1 MGHIIMKDIRHN
13 KNPSKENLKYYR
25 LFSVDYRTESWNK
38 PADFWIVARSYKPD
52 ITTFSTKRLDDRSQ
66 IGVVISDRSIVSV
79 FERMDMS
86 GYLSKDL
93 ISYSLS
99 KANIHRCFNEQLNTI
114 IIT

>member
-1 MGHIIMKDIRHN
+1 MIDNRLLT
-13 KNPSKENLKYYR
+13 NPSKQNLKYYR
-25 LFSVDYRTESWNK
+25 LLSVDYRTESWNTTC
-38 PADFWIVARSYKPD
+38 DFWIVARSYHRN
-52 ITTFSTKRLDDRSQ
+52 ISTFSTKRLDDRSQ

-99 KANIHRCFNEQLNTI
+99 KANIHRCFNDYY
-114 IIT
+114 